1 MYVCVIN
8 QMTQLYIFECWHYQ
22 KVLSLAQ
29 INVHYLALEA
39 WEDLIFFNNNKKL
52 STHTMISLTL

>member
-39 WEDLIFFNNNKKL
+39 WEDLIFFKQQ
-52 STHTMISLTL
+52 